1 MSYAFRTKPFGG
13 KKDKKN
19 PPILSHEF
27 VIQNHADIV
36 SCVAMVFVVGLM
48 MQATSSLA
56 SIFIVMGH
64 NVTGAETTE
73 IARNEPILYESGWK
87 DGAAVFFYTLI
98 CIIMHAILQ
107 EYVLDKVSKKLHLSK
122 FKLSRFNES
131 GQLVVF
137 YLMSFLWGAEVIIR
151 EQYAEN
157 MSRLWADYPNHP
169 MTFLHKLYFIIQL
182 SYYLHML
189 PELYFQKVKKDEQ
202 SAKMQ
207 HSFAGTIII
216 GFFYFFAYRR
226 IAIVLLTLHYF
237 SEFVAH
243 TFGLLEVFDK
253 EEKYV
258 KFRVFNNIIF
268 LLTAFS
274 TLVLS
279 FLTFFT
285 GIGRTHSTR
294 GMIGLLVAFSIQG
307 FLIFRFITSFLK
319 SKRESKEQ
327 SAKLTGKKI
336 KTTTPTTKKDRK
348 KESDLPEADQNT
360 NVSQKKVKTK

>member
-1 MSYAFRTKPFGG
+1 MTFQDLCSGCITNYFR
-13 KKDKKN
+13 
-19 PPILSHEF
+19 I
-27 VIQNHADIV
+27 
-36 SCVAMVFVVGLM
+36 
-48 MQATSSLA
+48 
-56 SIFIVMGH
+56 
-64 NVTGAETTE
+64 
-73 IARNEPILYESGWK
+73 EPLLYESGWK

-107 EYVLDKVSKKLHLSK
+107 EYVLDVSFCNNLFCPSTRLNVHEFLLQKVSKKLHLSK

-157 MSRLWADYPNHP
+157 MSRLWTDYPNHP
-169 MTFLHKLYFIIQL
+169 MSFLHKLYFVIQL

-202 SAKMQ
+202 PAKVQ
-207 HSFAGTIII
+207 HSIAGSVII

-253 EEKYV
+253 EEKYAKC
-258 KFRVFNNIIF
+258 KFRH
-268 LLTAFS
+268 
-274 TLVLS
+274 
-279 FLTFFT
+279 
-285 GIGRTHSTR
+285 R
-294 GMIGLLVAFSIQG
+294 Q
-307 FLIFRFITSFLK
+307 
-319 SKRESKEQ
+319 
-327 SAKLTGKKI
+327 
-336 KTTTPTTKKDRK
+336 
-348 KESDLPEADQNT
+348 
-360 NVSQKKVKTK
+360 

>member
-1 MSYAFRTKPFGG
+1 
-13 KKDKKN
+13 
-19 PPILSHEF
+19 
-27 VIQNHADIV
+27 
-36 SCVAMVFVVGLM
+36 
-48 MQATSSLA
+48 
-56 SIFIVMGH
+56 
-64 NVTGAETTE
+64 
-73 IARNEPILYESGWK
+73 
-87 DGAAVFFYTLI
+87 
-98 CIIMHAILQ
+98 
-107 EYVLDKVSKKLHLSK
+107 
-122 FKLSRFNES
+122 
-131 GQLVVF
+131 
-137 YLMSFLWGAEVIIR
+137 MSFLWGAEVIIR

-157 MSRLWADYPNHP
+157 MSRLWIDYPNHP
-169 MTFLHKLYFIIQL
+169 MSFLHKLYFIIQL

-202 SAKMQ
+202 PAKVQ
-207 HSFAGTIII
+207 HSLAGSFII

-253 EEKYV
+253 EEKYAKCKLRNPMDEFYDIIILDLILV
-258 KFRVFNNIIF
+258 RVFNNIIF

-294 GMIGLLVAFSIQG
+294 GILGLLVTFSIQG
-307 FLIFRFITSFLK
+307 FLIFRFIASFLK
-319 SKRESKEQ
+319 SKRESREQ
-327 SAKLTGKKI
+327 SAKLSKKV
-336 KTTTPTTKKDRK
+336 KSAAAPVKKDRK

-360 NVSQKKVKTK
+360 NVSHKKVKTK